1 MRYLYAALAVLCLV
15 LLATTAWAHRVN
27 VFAWVEGDKIHM
39 ESEFSRGNPV
49 REGTVEVH
57 NAATGDVLLKGTTD
71 DTGVFVFPI
80 PESAQ
85 KNPVDLEIVLQAGE
99 GHRSSWTVRAKEYAG
114 AAAPVA
120 VSAPAA
126 VTESAQES
134 SGAQPHAQSAPVDAA
149 AGSPALAQDPAAMEA
164 LEARLEAAL
173 DKKLDEKISPLVRAV
188 NRMEM
193 DAGPKLSDIFGGIGY
208 LFGLAGL
215 LAYAKSRKK
224 Q

>member
-1 MRYLYAALAVLCLV
+1 MRYLYSALAALCLV

-27 VFAWVEGDKIHM
+27 VFAWVEGTDVHM
-39 ESEFSRGNPV
+39 ESGFSRGNPV
-49 REGTVEVH
+49 REGGVEVH
-57 NAATGDVLLKGTTD
+57 DASTGDVLLTGTTNE
-71 DTGVFVFPI
+71 TGEFVFAI
-80 PESAQ
+80 PESAL
-85 KNPVDLEIVLQAGE
+85 KNPIDLEIVVNAGE

-114 AAAPVA
+114 VA
-120 VSAPAA
+120 APAA
-126 VTESAQES
+126 EPAAETAAEAGQAESA
-134 SGAQPHAQSAPVDAA
+134 PPAA
-149 AGSPALAQDPAAMEA
+149 ASGSAGVAQDPAAVEA
-164 LEARLEAAL
+164 LEVALEAKLEAAL

-193 DAGPKLSDIFGGIGY
+193 DAGPKMSDIFGGIGY